1 VLDRVAALGRLLPQP
16 IGMDI
21 DRRAIKAVQLSGSPG
36 NYTLEH
42 VGYRRL
48 PEGVISGGEVSDP
61 ELLAAE
67 VRSFRETHAFRG
79 RSVLLGVANEQVVVR
94 FVGFPRMEPGEL
106 AGALAFQAQDYIP
119 VPLEEAVLDHA
130 VLGPSPEN
138 PDEDRVLLVAA
149 RREMVRR
156 LTAAVRSG
164 GLRPVGVDV
173 KALCL
178 LRSALP
184 ATFFDDEGDVVLLDV
199 GGELSNLLV
208 ASGGRPALVRFLPVG
223 VRDFV
228 RRVSE
233 VADLPEDQA
242 EKLVF
247 EPGVGLGGVPEESPL
262 PAPEQ
267 ERQETEELP
276 DPALV
281 YDVRRGLEEA
291 VRLLAE
297 EVQRSAEYH
306 QSQPGSREV
315 SLVVLSGEAGLIPG
329 LASHL
334 SELLG
339 LSVEPARPLAGISA
353 NRSNVSDEQL
363 RAMEPVLAVALGLAM
378 EEGP

>member
-1 VLDRVAALGRLLPQP
+1 MLGRVAALGRLLPQP

-21 DRRAIKAVQLSGSPG
+21 DRSAIKAVQLSGSPG
-36 NYTLEH
+36 GYVLEH
-42 VGYRRL
+42 IGYRRL

-67 VRSFRETHAFRG
+67 LRSFRETHAFRG

-94 FVGFPRMEPGEL
+94 FVSFPRMEPGEL

-138 PDEDRVLLVAA
+138 PGEDRVLLVAA
-149 RREMVRR
+149 RKEMVRR

-164 GLRPVGVDV
+164 GFRPVGVDV

-184 ATFFDDEGDVVLLDV
+184 ATFFEDEGDVVLLDV

-208 ASGGRPALVRFLPVG
+208 AGGGRPALVRFLPLG

-242 EKLVF
+242 ERLVF
-247 EPGVGLGGVPEESPL
+247 EPGVGLGGVPEAPSL
-262 PAPEQ
+262 PAP

-306 QSQPGSREV
+306 QAQPGSREV

-339 LSVEPARPLAGISA
+339 LPVEPARPLAGVLR